1 MKPLY
6 TFLLLQSNKSLW
18 YKLQELLTSE
28 IFLPQNMSQS
38 AFRGFP
44 NDKDNFEIIKNLH
57 LIFNYYLFRVRVTR
71 KISLE
76 GLKKIVIEI
85 QH

>member
-1 MKPLY
+1 
-6 TFLLLQSNKSLW
+6 
-18 YKLQELLTSE
+18 
-28 IFLPQNMSQS
+28 MSQS